1 MTDIQEGVVQIIQ
14 APQRGRHADP
24 IPAEIIQAV
33 LDTLPKV
40 EKGQMVSTGKLF
52 PKKHQAQAFGRRLLD
67 ELVEKNKDLVGK
79 LGTSV
84 PPVNDEAARKD
95 AKGREAGPFVLAV
108 RKS

>member
-1 MTDIQEGVVQIIQ
+1 MTDIQEGIVTIIQ
-14 APQRGRHADP
+14 APQRGRHAEP
-24 IPAEIIQAV
+24 VPENIIKAV

-40 EKGQMVSTGKLF
+40 EKGQMISTGKLF

-67 ELVEKNKDLVGK
+67 ALESENKDLVGK

-84 PPVNDEAARKD
+84 PPVNEKAAAKD

>member
-24 IPAEIIQAV
+24 IPEDIVKNV
-33 LDTLPKV
+33 LEVLPKV

-52 PKKHQAQAFGRRLLD
+52 PKKHQAQAFGKRLLD
-67 ELVEKNKDLVGK
+67 ALESENKDLAGK

-84 PPVNDEAARKD
+84 PPVNEKAAAKD